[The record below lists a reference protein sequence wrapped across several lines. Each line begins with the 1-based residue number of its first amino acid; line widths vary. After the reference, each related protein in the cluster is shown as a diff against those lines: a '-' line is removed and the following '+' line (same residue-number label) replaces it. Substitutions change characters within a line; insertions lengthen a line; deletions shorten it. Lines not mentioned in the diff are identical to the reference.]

1 MGLVWANFP
10 SSRRLNQTLNQQIK
24 LKRIVFKITTVSLF
38 AAALLAA
45 PMLAHAAEKTNA
57 PAAAGQETSSKH
69 KKHETV
75 PFNGK
80 LAAVDKVAM
89 TITVGGRTFAITSAT
104 KITKDGLPA
113 TLADGVVGE
122 MIGGAYRKEAD
133 GKLSAISLNLS
144 KKSDGEKPAGAK
156 KKKKQT
162 AAADVGASTNSM
174 PR

>member
-1 MGLVWANFP
+1 M
-10 SSRRLNQTLNQQIK
+10 
-24 LKRIVFKITTVSLF
+24 KRIVFKITTVSLF

-45 PMLAHAAEKTNA
+45 PMLARAAEKTNA
-57 PAAAGQETSSKH
+57 PAAAGQETSAKH

-113 TLADGVVGE
+113 TLADGLVGE

-133 GKLSAISLNLS
+133 GKLSATSPTS
-144 KKSDGEKPAGAK
+144 AK
-156 KKKKQT
+156 KPTVKNPPAQKRRKSRPLPRTPAPAPT
-162 AAADVGASTNSM
+162 ACPDKNWKA
-174 PR
+174 P